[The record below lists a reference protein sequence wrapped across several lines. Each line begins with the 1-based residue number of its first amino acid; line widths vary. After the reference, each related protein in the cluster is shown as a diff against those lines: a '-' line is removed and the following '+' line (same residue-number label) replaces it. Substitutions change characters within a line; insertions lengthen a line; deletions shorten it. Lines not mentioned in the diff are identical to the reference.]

1 MRVCAFLPLRAVR
14 IDGIVSSFYIL
25 AGRKN
30 LLRESTT
37 VRRTKKQ
44 YLMCV
49 IIAQLL
55 LLLLP
60 LIEHTITIIT
70 RKCQNV
76 TYSRLE
82 AQTSRY
88 CPGRIG
94 VVPIYQS
101 ESPLNALGGVLI
113 VRRRQSA
120 VCSHA

>member
-1 MRVCAFLPLRAVR
+1 
-14 IDGIVSSFYIL
+14 
-25 AGRKN
+25 
-30 LLRESTT
+30 
-37 VRRTKKQ
+37 
-44 YLMCV
+44 MCV

-55 LLLLP
+55 LLLLL